1 MKVKFRKVVALLW
14 SAVILIG
21 MVPTMN
27 VAAAE
32 DNFVNSQLSVVAN
45 KESVLATGVS
55 LDAYTVYDKNGD

>member
-1 MKVKFRKVVALLW
+1 MKVKFRKVVALLL